1 MSHNVNLS
9 WAASTDSVDG
19 YNIYKGATS
28 GAETTKVNSALV
40 TGTTFDDTTAAPGNW
55 FYAVKSSLGG
65 VESVFSNSI
74 NAVILPAPP
83 TALTLVSVN

>member
-9 WAASTDSVDG
+9 WTASSDSVDG
-19 YNIYKGATS
+19 YNIYKGTTS
-28 GAETTKVNSALV
+28 GAEATKVNSALV
-40 TGTTFDDTTAAPGNW
+40 TGTTFDDTTATPGNW

-65 VESVFSNSI
+65 VESLLSNSI
-74 NAVILPAPP
+74 NAVILPAAP